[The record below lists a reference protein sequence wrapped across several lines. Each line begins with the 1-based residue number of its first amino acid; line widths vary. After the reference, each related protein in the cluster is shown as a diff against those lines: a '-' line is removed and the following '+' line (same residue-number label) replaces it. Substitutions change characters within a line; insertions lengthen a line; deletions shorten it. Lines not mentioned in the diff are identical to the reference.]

1 MPIYYTEN
9 SIRQILGVAAIAV
22 PMNTIFSY
30 NIKNEQEAIL
40 KLTNDSPCL
49 TSSLSD
55 CALE

>member
-30 NIKNEQEAIL
+30 NIKNE
-40 KLTNDSPCL
+40 
-49 TSSLSD
+49 
-55 CALE
+55 